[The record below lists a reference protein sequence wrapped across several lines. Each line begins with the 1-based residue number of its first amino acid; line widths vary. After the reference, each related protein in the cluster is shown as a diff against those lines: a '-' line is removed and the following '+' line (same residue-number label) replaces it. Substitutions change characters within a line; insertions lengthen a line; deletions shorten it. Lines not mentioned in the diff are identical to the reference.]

1 MNFLA
6 VWVTCMSDFP
16 NIEWHDQPDFERPVF
31 ISYCFRDFRIAYAIL
46 KLILTPEEWEDPF
59 FKHQVLFDSPL
70 PWQLSPDLR
79 GKIERMSALT
89 GDKDGISN
97 TRFPDNEH
105 IPAFMAAMR
114 LSTGDKEGFFNIISN
129 TRFAV
134 NGGQDPRKVGGAKF
148 FGMTFADGLAAPC
161 RRPLGG
167 NQRPGG
173 KRCQRRKPPEAGAE
187 GPR

>member
-1 MNFLA
+1 MPLA
-6 VWVTCMSDFP
+6 NPFMRMDISYRPEQT
-16 NIEWHDQPDFERPVF
+16 RPV
-31 ISYCFRDFRIAYAIL
+31 SYDELMRFVAAADKAGEPSIGTAAMIAYFWLQRQVDIL
-46 KLILTPEEWEDPF
+46 SRLAWTQYRPPDAP
-59 FKHQVLFDSPL
+59 DSA
-70 PWQLSPDLR
+70 R
-79 GKIERMSALT
+79 IFHHKT
-89 GDKDGISN
+89 G
-97 TRFPDNEH
+97 
-105 IPAFMAAMR
+105 
-114 LSTGDKEGFFNIISN
+114 
-129 TRFAV
+129 V